1 VAASPPSEPRSLR
14 LRTGNQ
20 IFALDAGRLTVGRS
34 RSCDLRLRDDSVS
47 RLHAVLYWRADTLVV
62 EDTGSSNGTF
72 VNRERVSSPRP
83 LAAGDI
89 LILGAL
95 RLAVE
100 PAAAE
105 IPTGERDPLRQLDTD
120 YTVGLLTPR
129 PAGFGWRLLAWG
141 LDLLLFS
148 AGSLVPFA
156 PLLAI
161 AGAERYLLSPEALP
175 PSLQT
180 KAWLAGASL
189 VMWGLFALY
198 YVLHGWARRGG
209 TPGTR
214 LLGLRLVDWHQ
225 RVPIGYPRA
234 LLRMVAVLVSLATLG
249 VGFLLPLFRRDRK
262 TLHDLL
268 AGTQVVHRRATLGA
282 SNGDAYNRVRD

>member
-1 VAASPPSEPRSLR
+1 MAASPPSEPRSLR
-14 LRTGNQ
+14 LRAGDQ
-20 IFALDAGRLTVGRS
+20 VFALDAARLTVGRS

-47 RLHAVLYWRADTLVV
+47 RLHAVLYWRADDLVV

-89 LILGAL
+89 LTLGTL
-95 RLAVE
+95 RMAVE
-100 PAAAE
+100 PAASE
-105 IPTGERDPLRQLDTD
+105 IPDAERDPLRQVDGD
-120 YTVGLLTPR
+120 YTVGLLAPR

-161 AGAERYLLSPEALP
+161 AGAERYLLSPDALP

-180 KAWLAGASL
+180 KAWLAGGSL

-209 TPGTR
+209 TPGVR
-214 LLGLRLVDWHQ
+214 LLGLRLVDWQQ

-234 LLRMVAVLVSLATLG
+234 LLRMVALLVTLATLG
-249 VGFLLPLFRRDRK
+249 VGFLLPLLRRDRRA
-262 TLHDLL
+262 LHDLL
-268 AGTQVVHRRATLGA
+268 AGTHVVHRRAALGA
-282 SNGDAYNRVRD
+282 GDGPAYNPVRD